1 MSLKAGRVK
10 EEGDLLTTRGST
22 IAELYNL
29 QAYKY
34 LGVHQ
39 TITQMKGR
47 TRRVVEEEYLKRV
60 TEAWSAGLNTKNA
73 VHLHNSWAV
82 AKLRYFFQTGIYG
95 KSHAR
100 DLVRKTRATLC
111 RLKAHESMA
120 AVERLYISQKQ
131 GGRKLTNLV
140 HLWEWAV
147 LDLWKHLQQTEDERL
162 KGVLAFH
169 QGNGGETILLKEHA
183 NEIMQKHGIE
193 PKDLMAKSGLKLLKA
208 KQQESLQS
216 SLREKRVHGAHQK
229 LLEDEATDKADTNR
243 WLTTGVLDPET
254 EGLAIGMQDGAIRTA
269 AYRSR
274 VLKENISP
282 NCRACH
288 SSAETVAH
296 ILSMCQRSLFG
307 LIAER
312 HDEVVRCVA
321 RGLIHSGRTHVPRNI
336 KKGMA
341 YRLSDSATVIID
353 RPIPTIDDV
362 RENRPDIVVIET
374 ARILI
379 IEIAVASETIVIN
392 RERAK
397 FCKYQD

>member
-39 TITQMKGR
+39 TITQVKGR
-47 TRRVVEEEYLKRV
+47 TRRVVEDEYLKRV

-73 VHLHNSWAV
+73 VHLHNTWAV

-100 DLVRKTRATLC
+100 DLGRKTRAILC
-111 RLKAHESMA
+111 RLKAHESTA
-120 AVERLYISQKQ
+120 AVERQYISRKQ
-131 GGRKLTNLV
+131 GGRRLTNLV
-140 HLWEWAV
+140 HLWQWAV
-147 LDLWKHLQQTEDERL
+147 LDLWKHLQQTEDEWL

-169 QGNGGETILLKEHA
+169 QGNGGGTILLKEHA

-193 PKDLMAKSGLKLLKA
+193 RKDLTAKSGLKLLKA

-243 WLTTGVLDPET
+243 WLTKIKI
-254 EGLAIGMQDGAIRTA
+254 A
-269 AYRSR
+269 
-274 VLKENISP
+274 
-282 NCRACH
+282 
-288 SSAETVAH
+288 
-296 ILSMCQRSLFG
+296 RSLHTGFV
-307 LIAER
+307 L
-312 HDEVVRCVA
+312 
-321 RGLIHSGRTHVPRNI
+321 
-336 KKGMA
+336 
-341 YRLSDSATVIID
+341 
-353 RPIPTIDDV
+353 
-362 RENRPDIVVIET
+362 
-374 ARILI
+374 
-379 IEIAVASETIVIN
+379 
-392 RERAK
+392 
-397 FCKYQD
+397 